1 MTFAYRST
9 ADNMSELDTI
19 RRWPLF
25 NMDNIAAENKLVDL
39 IFDSLRELQ
48 QR

>member
-19 RRWPLF
+19 RQWLPF
-25 NMDNIAAENKLVDL
+25 DMDKIATENKLVDL
-39 IFDSLRELQ
+39 IFDFLRELQ
-48 QR
+48 